1 MHCTGEPASTRSWLS
16 AALAAA
22 TIVAAACG
30 GGAGPGASV
39 ATTAPAGA
47 ASAAPTE
54 TATGLLAQVKSRGVL
69 RVANPQTSPPYS
81 FRDEKNEV
89 VGFDVDL
96 ANDLIKRLGIPR
108 LEFIQ
113 GTFATFIP
121 GLQSDKWDVVIAGQA
136 ITEERKLQVDFSL
149 PYRVSTTTI
158 FVPQGNTSIKSLDDL
173 KGKRIAVPAGASDVK
188 TAEAVPNAEV
198 KTYENATLALTDVGL
213 GRADAYLGSRFVGL
227 YLAQKNGIKVQPA
240 PTAIGLEENAISF
253 KKGETSLQ
261 TAIDKAIRAM
271 AADGTLTTISKRWFG
286 QSEDMASEVKK
297 LKVWQ

>member
-1 MHCTGEPASTRSWLS
+1 MRRIGRFSGRSFLGL
-16 AALAAA
+16 ALAIS
-22 TIVAAACG
+22 TIVVAACG
-30 GGAGPGASV
+30 GTAAPSGPASPS
-39 ATTAPAGA
+39 TTAKAT
-47 ASAAPTE
+47 AP
-54 TATGLLAQVKSRGVL
+54 ATGLLAQVRTRGVL

-96 ANDLIKRLGIPR
+96 ANDLVKRLGIAK

-113 GTFATFIP
+113 GTFDTFIP

-149 PYRVSTTTI
+149 PYRVSATTI
-158 FVPQGNTSIKSLDDL
+158 FVQQGNTSIKTLDDL
-173 KGKRIAVPAGASDVK
+173 KGKRIAVPAGSSDLK
-188 TAEAVPNAEV
+188 TAQAVPNADV

-227 YLAQKNGIKVQPA
+227 YLAQKSGLKVQPA
-240 PTAIGLEENAISF
+240 PTSTGLEQNAISF

-261 TAIDKAIRAM
+261 TEIDKALRAM
-271 AADGTLTTISKRWFG
+271 AVDGTLTALSKKWFG
-286 QSEDMASEVKK
+286 QAEDMAAEVKQLPAWK
-297 LKVWQ
+297 

>member
-1 MHCTGEPASTRSWLS
+1 MYRIGPSPSSRSWLTL
-16 AALAAA
+16 ALVA

-30 GGAGPGASV
+30 GTGAGAPSA
-39 ATTAPAGA
+39 ATTAPAAA
-47 ASAAPTE
+47 ASAAPIE
-54 TATGLLAQVKSRGVL
+54 AATGLLAQVKARGVL

-81 FRDEKNEV
+81 FRDDKNEV
-89 VGFDVDL
+89 AGFDIDL
-96 ANDLIKRLGIPR
+96 ANDLVKRLGIPR
-108 LEFIQ
+108 VEFIQ

-158 FVPQGNTSIKSLDDL
+158 FVPQGNTTIKSLADL
-173 KGKRIAVPAGASDVK
+173 AGKRIAVPAGASDVK
-188 TAEAVPNAEV
+188 TAEAVPGAQV

-240 PTAIGLEENAISF
+240 PTAIGLEENAISY

-261 TAIDKAIRAM
+261 KEIDKALRAM
-271 AADGTLTTISKRWFG
+271 ATDGTLTTISKRWFG
-286 QSEDMASEVKK
+286 PTEDMAAEVKK
-297 LKVWQ
+297 LKAWQ

>member
-1 MHCTGEPASTRSWLS
+1 MQRTGHSASHRPWLS
-16 AALAAA
+16 IALVAA

-30 GGAGPGASV
+30 GGGTG
-39 ATTAPAGA
+39 APAATA
-47 ASAAPTE
+47 APSAAATE
-54 TATGLLAQVKSRGVL
+54 TATGLLAQVRSRGVL

-81 FRDEKNEV
+81 FRDDKNEV
-89 VGFDVDL
+89 AGFDVDL
-96 ANDLIKRLGIPR
+96 ANDLIKRLGIPK

-158 FVPQGNTSIKSLDDL
+158 FVPQGNTTIKSLDDL

-188 TAEAVPNAEV
+188 TAEGVPGAEV

-227 YLAQKNGIKVQPA
+227 YLAQKNGLKVQPA
-240 PTAIGLEENAISF
+240 PTAIGLEENAISY

-261 TAIDKAIRAM
+261 TAIDKALRAM

-286 QSEDMASEVKK
+286 PTEDMAAEVKK
-297 LKVWQ
+297 LKAWQ

>member
-1 MHCTGEPASTRSWLS
+1 MQRTGHPASPRPWLS
-16 AALAAA
+16 IALVAA
-22 TIVAAACG
+22 TIIAAACG
-30 GGAGPGASV
+30 GGGTGAPV
-39 ATTAPAGA
+39 ATTAP
-47 ASAAPTE
+47 SAAATD
-54 TATGLLAQVKSRGVL
+54 TATGLLAQVKARGVL

-81 FRDEKNEV
+81 FRDDKNEV
-89 VGFDVDL
+89 AGFDVDL
-96 ANDLIKRLGIPR
+96 ANDLIKRLGIPK

-158 FVPQGNTSIKSLDDL
+158 FVPQGNTTIKSLDDL

-188 TAEAVPNAEV
+188 TAEGVPGAEV

-261 TAIDKAIRAM
+261 SAIDKALRAM

-286 QSEDMASEVKK
+286 PTEDMAAEVKK
-297 LKVWQ
+297 LKAWQ

>member
-1 MHCTGEPASTRSWLS
+1 MQRTRHSSPRPWLS
-16 AALAAA
+16 VALVAA

-30 GGAGPGASV
+30 GGGNGAPA
-39 ATTAPAGA
+39 ATTA

-54 TATGLLAQVKSRGVL
+54 TATGLLAQVRSRGVL

-89 VGFDVDL
+89 AGFDVDL
-96 ANDLIKRLGIPR
+96 ANDLIKRLGIPK

-149 PYRVSTTTI
+149 PYRVSNVTI
-158 FVPQGNTSIKSLDDL
+158 FVPQGNTTIKSLDDL

-188 TAEAVPNAEV
+188 TAEGVPGAEV

-227 YLAQKNGIKVQPA
+227 YLAQRNGIKVQAAPA
-240 PTAIGLEENAISF
+240 ALGLEENAISF

-261 TAIDKAIRAM
+261 SAIDKALRAM

-286 QSEDMASEVKK
+286 PTEDMAAEVKK
-297 LKVWQ
+297 LKIWQ

>member
-1 MHCTGEPASTRSWLS
+1 MHRTRHSSQRPWLS
-16 AALAAA
+16 IALVAA

-30 GGAGPGASV
+30 GGGTVAPA
-39 ATTAPAGA
+39 ATTAPTTVG
-47 ASAAPTE
+47 SAAPTE

-89 VGFDVDL
+89 AGFDVDL
-96 ANDLIKRLGIPR
+96 ANDLIKRLGIPK

-136 ITEERKLQVDFSL
+136 ITAERKLQVDFSL
-149 PYRVSTTTI
+149 PYRVSNVTI
-158 FVPQGNTSIKSLDDL
+158 FVPQGNTTIKSLEDL
-173 KGKRIAVPAGASDVK
+173 KGKRIAVPAGSSDVK
-188 TAEAVPNAEV
+188 TAEGVPGAEV

-227 YLAQKNGIKVQPA
+227 YLAQKNGIKVQAAPA
-240 PTAIGLEENAISF
+240 ALGLEENAISF

-261 TAIDKAIRAM
+261 TAIDRALRAM
-271 AADGTLTTISKRWFG
+271 AADGTLTSISKKWFG
-286 QSEDMASEVKK
+286 QTEDMAAEVKK
-297 LKVWQ
+297 LKGWQ

>member
-1 MHCTGEPASTRSWLS
+1 MHRTRHSSQRPWLS
-16 AALAAA
+16 VALVAA

-30 GGAGPGASV
+30 GGGGGVP
-39 ATTAPAGA
+39 ATTAAPTSA

-89 VGFDVDL
+89 AGFDVDL

-136 ITEERKLQVDFSL
+136 ITAERKLQVDFSL
-149 PYRVSTTTI
+149 PYRVSSVTI
-158 FVPQGNTSIKSLDDL
+158 FVPQGNTTIKSLDDL

-188 TAEAVPNAEV
+188 TAEGVPGAEV

-227 YLAQKNGIKVQPA
+227 YLAQKNGIKVQAAPA
-240 PTAIGLEENAISF
+240 ALGLEENAISF

-261 TAIDKAIRAM
+261 TAIDKALRAM
-271 AADGTLTTISKRWFG
+271 AADGTLTTISKKWFG
-286 QSEDMASEVKK
+286 QTEDMAAEVKK

>member
-1 MHCTGEPASTRSWLS
+1 MHRTGQIRSPRSWLS
-16 AALAAA
+16 IALVAAA
-22 TIVAAACG
+22 IVAAACG
-30 GGAGPGASV
+30 GAA
-39 ATTAPAGA
+39 APA
-47 ASAAPTE
+47 ASSAVTAAPTAAATV

-89 VGFDVDL
+89 AGFDVDL
-96 ANDLIKRLGIPR
+96 ANDLVKRLGIPR

-158 FVPQGNTSIKSLDDL
+158 FVPLGNTTIKSLDDL

-188 TAEAVPNAEV
+188 TAEGVPNAEV

-253 KKGETSLQ
+253 DKGETSLK
-261 TAIDKAIRAM
+261 TEIDKALRAM
-271 AADGTLTTISKRWFG
+271 AADGTLTAISKKWFG
-286 QSEDMASEVKK
+286 PSEDMASEVRK
-297 LKVWQ
+297 LPVWK

>member
-1 MHCTGEPASTRSWLS
+1 MQRTGHSASPRPWLS
-16 AALAAA
+16 IALVAA

-30 GGAGPGASV
+30 GGGTGAPV
-39 ATTAPAGA
+39 ATTAPTSA

-81 FRDEKNEV
+81 FRDDKNEV
-89 VGFDVDL
+89 AGFDVDL
-96 ANDLIKRLGIPR
+96 ANDLIKRLGIPK

-149 PYRVSTTTI
+149 PYRVSNVTI
-158 FVPQGNTSIKSLDDL
+158 FVPQGNTTIKSLDDL

-188 TAEAVPNAEV
+188 TAEGVPGAEV

-227 YLAQKNGIKVQPA
+227 YLAQKNGIKVQAAPA
-240 PTAIGLEENAISF
+240 VLGLEENAISF

-261 TAIDKAIRAM
+261 TAIDKALRAM

-286 QSEDMASEVKK
+286 QTEDMAAEVKK

>member
-1 MHCTGEPASTRSWLS
+1 MQRTGHSGSPRSWLTTVLV
-16 AALAAA
+16 AG
-22 TIVAAACG
+22 TILTAACG
-30 GGAGPGASV
+30 GAAGP
-39 ATTAPAGA
+39 A
-47 ASAAPTE
+47 ASSAATAAS
-54 TATGLLAQVKSRGVL
+54 TATASTAATGLLAQVRARGVL

-89 VGFDVDL
+89 AGFDVDL
-96 ANDLIKRLGIPR
+96 ANDLVKRLGIAR

-136 ITEERKLQVDFSL
+136 ITEERRLQVDFSL

-158 FVPQGNTSIKSLDDL
+158 FVPLGNTTIKSLDDL

-188 TAEAVPNAEV
+188 TAEGVPNAEV

-253 KKGETSLQ
+253 KKGETSLK
-261 TAIDKAIRAM
+261 AEIDKALRAM

-286 QSEDMASEVKK
+286 PSEDMAGEVRK
-297 LKVWQ
+297 LSAWK

>member
-1 MHCTGEPASTRSWLS
+1 MHRTRHSSQQLWLS
-16 AALAAA
+16 LALVAA
-22 TIVAAACG
+22 TIIAAACG
-30 GGAGPGASV
+30 GGGTGAPV
-39 ATTAPAGA
+39 ATTAP
-47 ASAAPTE
+47 SAAATE

-89 VGFDVDL
+89 AGFDVDL
-96 ANDLIKRLGIPR
+96 ANELIKRLGIPK

-136 ITEERKLQVDFSL
+136 ITDERKLQVDFSL
-149 PYRVSTTTI
+149 PYRVSNVTI
-158 FVPQGNTSIKSLDDL
+158 FVPQGNTTIKSLDDL

-188 TAEAVPNAEV
+188 TAESVPGAEV

-227 YLAQKNGIKVQPA
+227 YLAQKNGIKVQAAPA
-240 PTAIGLEENAISF
+240 ALGLEENAISF

-261 TAIDKAIRAM
+261 SAIDRALRAM
-271 AADGTLTTISKRWFG
+271 AGDGTLTTISKRWFG
-286 QSEDMASEVKK
+286 PTEDMAAEVKK